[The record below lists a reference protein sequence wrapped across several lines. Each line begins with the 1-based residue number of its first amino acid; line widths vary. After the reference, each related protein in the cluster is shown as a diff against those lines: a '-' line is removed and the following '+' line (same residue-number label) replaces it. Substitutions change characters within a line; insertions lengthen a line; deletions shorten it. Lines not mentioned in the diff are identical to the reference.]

1 MKKLGTKV
9 KEMNEMINRGFDHIG
24 EAYQNHFDMLKKA
37 IATEHPQ
44 MTRMQVLAWASFF
57 QEQRIPETY
66 ISNINIENWARLK
79 AIINQ
84 PLYVPV
90 AMIEEMEID
99 LVQEI
104 MEAE

>member
-1 MKKLGTKV
+1 
-9 KEMNEMINRGFDHIG
+9 MNEMINRGFDHIG

-44 MTRMQVLAWASFF
+44 LTRMQVLAWASFF

-79 AIINQ
+79 VIINQ

-90 AMIEEMEID
+90 AMIEELEID

>member
-1 MKKLGTKV
+1 
-9 KEMNEMINRGFDHIG
+9 MNEMINRGFDHIG

-44 MTRMQVLAWASFF
+44 MTCMQVLAWASFF

-79 AIINQ
+79 VIINQ

-90 AMIEEMEID
+90 AMIEELEIE

-104 MEAE
+104 MEE

>member
-1 MKKLGTKV
+1 
-9 KEMNEMINRGFDHIG
+9 MNEMINSGFDHIG

-44 MTRMQVLAWASFF
+44 LTRMQVLAWASFF
-57 QEQRIPETY
+57 QEQRIPERY
-66 ISNINIENWARLK
+66 IVNIDETNWARLK
-79 AIINQ
+79 TIINL
-84 PLYVPV
+84 PLDTPV

-104 MEAE
+104 MED